1 MGELLGGNK
10 SLNNV
15 KLREQMKLN
24 DEVQLRVK
32 EYMKSRDVIGCWSGV
47 KPRKNVKVCAGDGV
61 GRLQE
66 SD

>member
-1 MGELLGGNK
+1 MGELLGESK

-32 EYMKSRDVIGCWSGV
+32 EYMRSKDVIGCWSGV
-47 KPRKNVKVCAGDGV
+47 KPRKDVKVSAGVGV

-66 SD
+66 SY